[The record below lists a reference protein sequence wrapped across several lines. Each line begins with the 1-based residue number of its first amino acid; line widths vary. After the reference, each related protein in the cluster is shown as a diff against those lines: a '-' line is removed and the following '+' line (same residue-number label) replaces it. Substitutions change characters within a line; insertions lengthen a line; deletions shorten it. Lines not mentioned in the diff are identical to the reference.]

1 MKECEYSNWNEGAFD
16 PRSMGINTTRCPLGR
31 ATIGKENYC
40 LLCLDPIPAANPT
53 ARALPACS
61 AIPDPSPD
69 PVVGTKTVLLP
80 YAAMRWTSMRR
91 ISISRAN
98 WSITSASARALMRIA
113 SASAFAASLVASACA
128 SAAICVAFAAALA
141 AVTTWY
147 ASASA

>member
-1 MKECEYSNWNEGAFD
+1 MILWMRDWGIKECKESNTNI
-16 PRSMGINTTRCPLGR
+16 INYQVSSKPPVYFIE
-31 ATIGKENYC
+31 AI
-40 LLCLDPIPAANPT
+40 PT
-53 ARALPACS
+53 AALAAPRTLPAIVPLTS
-61 AIPDPSPD
+61 APAPLP
-69 PVVGTKTVLLP
+69 VGTNTVRSP
-80 YAAMRWTSMRR
+80 YAATRWTSMRR

-98 WSITSASARALMRIA
+98 WSTTSASARALMRMA